1 MRRFTLTSEDFYRL
15 NILSRYANRN
25 MYKNELGYQEQQNAD
40 AVLFRKLQAIVD
52 LKLDAEWEVTQIKKP
67 KK

>member
-1 MRRFTLTSEDFYRL
+1 
-15 NILSRYANRN
+15 